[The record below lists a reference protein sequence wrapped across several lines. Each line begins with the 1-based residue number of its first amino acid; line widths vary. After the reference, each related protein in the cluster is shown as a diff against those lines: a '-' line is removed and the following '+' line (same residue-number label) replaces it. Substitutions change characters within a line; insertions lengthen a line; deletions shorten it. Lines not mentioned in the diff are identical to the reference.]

1 MILPEPIETSR
12 LRLRSLRQS
21 DIGDTY
27 LSWMNDAEIVRFLE
41 VRFNG
46 TQSLTGLQAFV
57 DTMNASS
64 NNYMFG
70 IFRKYDDLHIG
81 NIKLGPII
89 REHARAEI
97 GYLIGDRRCWGKGY
111 ASEAIHRVA
120 RFGLDELGLKKI
132 KAGCYET
139 NIGSAKA
146 LRKAGF
152 DHEATVPLDSICDGQ
167 RVASLLF
174 SMNGQK

>member
-1 MILPEPIETSR
+1 MILPNPLETPR
-12 LRLRSLRQS
+12 LRLRCLRPS
-21 DIGDTY
+21 DVGDVY

-41 VRFNG
+41 SRFSVV
-46 TQSLTGLQAFV
+46 QSLADLKVFV
-57 DTMNASS
+57 DAMNASQ

-70 IFRKYDDLHIG
+70 IFRKDGDLHIG
-81 NIKLGPII
+81 NIKLGPVI

-97 GYLIGDRRCWGKGY
+97 GYLIGDRRCWGQGY

-120 RFGLDELGLKKI
+120 RFGLEELGLKKI

-152 DHEATVPLDSICDGQ
+152 DHEATVPLDSICDGR

-174 SMNGQK
+174 GMNG

>member
-46 TQSLTGLQAFV
+46 TQSLTDLQAFV
-57 DTMNASS
+57 DTMNASP
-64 NNYMFG
+64 NNYIFG
-70 IFRKYDDLHIG
+70 IFRKDDDLHIG

-120 RFGLDELGLKKI
+120 HFGLDVLGL
-132 KAGCYET
+132 
-139 NIGSAKA
+139 
-146 LRKAGF
+146 
-152 DHEATVPLDSICDGQ
+152 
-167 RVASLLF
+167 
-174 SMNGQK
+174 

>member
-1 MILPEPIETSR
+1 MILPNPIETSR
-12 LRLRSLRQS
+12 LRLRSLRAS
-21 DIGDTY
+21 DIGETY
-27 LSWMNDAEIVRFLE
+27 LAWMNDAEIVRFLE
-41 VRFNG
+41 VRFG
-46 TQSLTGLQAFV
+46 GVQRLADLQVFV
-57 DTMNASS
+57 DTMNASP

-70 IFRKYDDLHIG
+70 IFRKDDDLHIG

-89 REHARAEI
+89 REHARSEI
-97 GYLIGDRRCWGKGY
+97 GYLIGDRRCWGMGY

-146 LRKAGF
+146 LLKAGF
-152 DHEATVPLDSICDGQ
+152 KHEATISFDSNYEGR

-174 SMNGQK
+174 GMNG